1 MFFKQIAKCL
11 VGKFLK
17 IFHLIAA
24 EKIDL
29 LPGVIVELYPFAG
42 H

>member
-1 MFFKQIAKCL
+1 MFLKQIAKCL

-17 IFHLIAA
+17 ILHLIAA
-24 EKIDL
+24 EEIDL
-29 LPGVIVELYPFAG
+29 LPDVIVELYPFAG